1 MEQMA
6 QAGAGP
12 DGGNASRGG
21 HGGDLGGQFDTA
33 ESHGGDTSTLKGSR
47 SKAQTE
53 SVSARRAS
61 IGSQMGDNGH
71 AGEKLTGGASME
83 EEKLTVMLR
92 VLPIKI
98 EIHRGAIVM
107 GNNNVPSIL
116 VAHFEKADAYID
128 ATVSQ
133 PIDKYKQL
141 FTFSFTHPI
150 IEMKT
155 NRDYKESLS
164 SRGSRLLSSDS
175 QDLNKAP
182 HVQRSRRQKLRDLL
196 PLFSESAESLAPSVK
211 HEPET
216 KKQQGGGIG
225 PVQDKWMGLSRYLDE
240 SQQEERWKT
249 EPVEYAKVTTLVDC
263 PSGRLSLYWDVP
275 GPVPRPS
282 TASTLGTARENGL
295 GEDINGCQYSPPAW
309 GIDLAFDGGTI
320 HYGPWAD
327 RQRVFLQN
335 MFFPRVF
342 KTSTPARRLAPG
354 QDRVPTKFRLFVELS
369 SSTILRVPI
378 REESKDKKF
387 RRRKNDG
394 EARPFGWVEVKVGPE
409 STISYDMSMAP
420 GKDGW
425 TNKLNLDLKTPEVR
439 SSVNHG
445 LFWKADNQSLE
456 CDLSGPLKW
465 NAKHIWIFDVLS
477 RGLKLFI
484 LREHVTLLTDLIS
497 DWSSGPPTEYLT
509 FTPFVYEMGLR
520 FEDTYEVCMNV
531 NDQNIINNPS
541 DLEDNTFIILHGAGG
556 LRASVVLDMTR
567 FRPDDSMVVFDIWLD
582 DSGGQRN
589 KLELGVRQPV
599 WNTWNSFLGP
609 ELGMKLGSVEEFR
622 LKGSY
627 NFYSAVEPGLV
638 DTLLLD
644 IIGAGLRLKL
654 FGFLIRYF
662 LIVRE
667 NYFGENLHFKTLEE
681 WQKQREGDG
690 TLALAGGGAAMKTND
705 LDVILNVDS
714 KDCSVVLPKRIYG
727 AEGGLELNMAIVGM
741 DMRFTNYY
749 MDLQLDL
756 SPISASVTSS
766 PHTSQLFVDGLTIY
780 GHRLFGLP
788 PTEPTYICN
797 WDINVGSVVGECTT
811 EFLHTTVSALKAFIF
826 AFEDIENA
834 LPVPPGHIVVIHD
847 VTFVRLNV
855 RAMQIWLHLDNSQ
868 LAFRITSGEIAF
880 VLNDLADEKHS
891 ERISL
896 SLPDLSMAC
905 IDVRQDTG
913 EAETRGYLDTSLKMT
928 IFERK
933 KEFSKHRSSQMK
945 HVRESDY
952 RTGRANFLLRD
963 DFEGIGS
970 RGSSLYNED
979 MDQTE
984 PTLPLPGLPTPIH
997 GMVRDSLVCSFRK
1010 IHLPNSPRRSAGR
1023 AASSRR
1029 AASSHAPSFHS
1040 AVESFSDA
1048 LSFAPDTRSFIRAPT
1063 LTTLGSL
1070 TPKPSS
1076 TPRTYSS
1083 RSIRK
1088 PASRVRLSSPF
1099 ARPNFP
1105 LEAIVPN
1112 LKNVPIFTAG
1122 SERSAADGEAEG
1134 SPVSAETFI
1143 DEKTAHESVLVE
1155 FTPGIRGYCTA
1166 VAIKAVA
1173 RLLGCLQV
1181 ETPEGILDIIQ
1192 EDVIEKLASLARP
1205 SNDSKIIEVC
1215 LKIPQLKFYF
1225 TNPIPQQVPNN
1236 VQSFNDRKPD
1246 EDSFNLELRGF
1257 LVAARSKTIFPE
1269 RSPNP
1274 PEINSAKRIFSIHL
1288 LLDGLELT
1296 LKQLLAGSSDPF
1308 TKPALGILVEDLLFW
1323 ASTHEASNAS
1333 LQIENIVSSLQSKQA
1348 LFLYDAVDRT
1358 APLIEDIEQ
1367 AFGALSGERDRM
1379 RDLAYRL
1386 AVAGAR
1392 PESRVMS
1399 DPPALTRPSYVLR
1412 SSLDHVRVHDSWKV
1426 MSRMRHIY
1434 RSLSPT
1440 HRQDVDRQCIGNMG
1454 NCPLDARRQVV
1465 GAFERWRS
1473 WELVNLEHSFVV
1485 RAIFGSGP
1493 KGDGAII
1500 LPGIADARIMLVGV
1514 RLLVDPGPM
1523 QCEFSVRN
1531 ISTAV
1536 SIGSPGESNTGG
1548 LLAAELGPGVS
1559 ASVTAQVHC
1568 RSIELSLT
1576 WEILDIAGGLA
1587 KALAG
1592 RGGDTKPCSPGES
1605 PLKTAGAARKKKPS
1619 FHLLWTVDT
1628 GSISLDTVNIKSFSI
1643 AYGMQASLFIS
1654 EQKMELQDSLIG
1666 SALLRA
1672 DLVTSELSY
1681 TGKVLS
1687 LAKAHKPSLYGH
1699 FDEHCLAA
1707 TRFNIWKIAG
1717 SCGTI
1722 SFNVKEEVLGLM
1734 EVIDVI
1740 VNDELSQI
1748 WKLVEGVKNINSAT
1762 NSLPKSPSY
1771 LKRTVHVI
1779 HLTLSL
1785 ENFSIEAT
1793 LLPSLTYLMH
1803 GNGVRLSTRPI
1814 NATEEMVIDFDVLR
1828 HEHEIRTG
1836 YDRQQTR
1843 RISALQIPAINGRVR
1858 DCISAEERLLEGFL
1872 SVEAIQLDASSL
1884 QSLFNALN
1892 KPEVSNVVD
1901 EARVEWIGTQA
1912 RLGEMFGRSKGTRAP
1927 SVKPGAP
1934 LVYRAHVG
1942 VSGLKIQT
1950 SAPSASLEIDLGSIQ
1965 MHASNRPKPDS
1976 EILSIPEI
1984 HLEFRKITVGL
1995 NRVGTQGVLDSCGYV
2010 ELHAS
2015 LLFSTKKTPR
2025 GKSVRAFFIKSRS
2038 LRVDLFAE
2046 TASTIVDVAG
2056 HLQDK
2061 LKDLD
2066 LSREVKYLRKLRK
2079 SKPLIVVDYSEA
2091 GQSGVELFSS
2101 MIAVEMMGIQVS
2113 WIVGNSG
2120 PSLSAN
2126 HPRQNLVLSFKRIDF
2141 ATATRKENEAC
2152 LTIEEFLL
2160 EVVDAN
2166 THRKQSAR
2174 SGNSALMPEVI
2185 FNAAYFVNESDR
2197 RLAIQAKGTSLDL
2210 RVTSSVVLAVS
2221 DLESSIATAS
2231 EKLRH
2236 ASATWK
2242 STPTESGAE
2251 RESVFGTKRLGSVL
2265 VDADFAGA
2273 VVHISNVS
2281 DSPTLPGLSSTRGGV
2296 GSPQGRFGQFAH
2308 GESNGTTILRSPGLA
2323 FKAEYVAPPNE
2334 DPSLNAEIKVS
2345 ASSNTLYPSVVPLI
2359 LEMTSNVKEVMRDP
2373 KEARPGVK
2381 HSKGSQGGKESP
2393 PPDPAAILGHCKLN
2407 IGLRICKQEFTLS
2420 CQPIAR
2426 VAASTEY
2433 KEIYVTVSTC
2443 EDPESGRFYAISA
2456 TVAGLRTSVRHVY
2469 SRESTGY
2476 LEVESMVVSLM
2487 NSKHLNGSEGLSCIM
2502 KLSPMKAL
2510 LNVKQFQDFLL
2521 FREIWLPEE
2530 IRSSTPTPAVPS
2542 PEPPSML
2549 VQRYHK
2555 VTATKA
2561 FPWNTT
2567 MAISEIDLH
2576 LDLGQAL
2583 GRTALLVSN
2592 FWVDSRKTS
2601 DWEQTMCLGFDMMRV
2616 SATGRASGFVDLKNL
2631 KARTAIHWRSAV
2643 ADDVIRAPLIQASLS
2658 LEQLQVKTSFDYQAF
2673 LVADITRFSFLM
2685 YNVQRN
2691 SGNAGDRLAGVLDG
2705 DKVHVYCTAQSASQG
2720 LALYQALLRLAQEKI
2735 ASYQISLKDVEKYLS
2750 RPSQPNHNSPAPPE
2764 TLSVS
2769 VHKETHPPPTFLSLH
2784 TDVVVSLKEVNIGAF
2799 PSTFYDNQVF
2809 KMEALNA
2816 TARFAVEVVDER
2828 LHSKLEMTLGE
2839 LRIALSQIRRTE
2851 VLGQDFA
2858 VEDIVRNC
2866 GVTKGGTILKVPQVT
2881 AFMHTWNKA
2890 GSMDIDYIF
2899 KSAFEGKVDVGWNYS
2914 RVSFIKGM
2922 WATHV
2927 KSMAQRQGKSVSS
2940 PHITINT
2947 DDSPSPSEVSG
2958 EDGGSE
2964 RKEKG
2969 KITAVVNVPQSR
2981 YEYNALES
2989 PVIETPQLRDMG
3001 EATPPLEWIGLH
3013 RDRLPNLTHQIVI
3026 VSLLEIA
3033 REVEDAYSK
3042 ILGTSRLELSAK

>member
-6 QAGAGP
+6 QAGAEPG
-12 DGGNASRGG
+12 GGNPSRGDRG
-21 HGGDLGGQFDTA
+21 RNVGGQFDTA
-33 ESHGGDTSTLKGSR
+33 ESHGEDTSTLKGSR

-53 SVSARRAS
+53 SISARRTS
-61 IGSQMGDNGH
+61 VGSLMGNNGH
-71 AGEKLTGGASME
+71 TGEKSAQDTSME

-92 VLPIKI
+92 MLPIKV
-98 EIHRGAIVM
+98 EINRGAIVM

-128 ATVSQ
+128 ATRSQ

-141 FTFSFTHPI
+141 FNFSFTHPI
-150 IEMKT
+150 VEMKT
-155 NRDYKESLS
+155 NRDYKEPLS
-164 SRGSRLLSSDS
+164 SRGSKLLSNDS
-175 QDLNKAP
+175 QSLNKAP
-182 HVQRSRRQKLRDLL
+182 HAQRNRRQKLHDLL
-196 PLFSESAESLAPSVK
+196 PVFSDSAESLTSSVK
-211 HEPET
+211 HESET
-216 KKQQGGGIG
+216 KKKQGGGTG
-225 PVQDKWMGLSRYLDE
+225 AVQDKWMGLSRYLDE
-240 SQQEERWKT
+240 SQQEERWKF
-249 EPVEYAKVTTLVDC
+249 EPAEYAKVTTLVDC
-263 PSGRLSLYWDVP
+263 PSGRLSLYWDAPGSVP
-275 GPVPRPS
+275 PPS
-282 TASTLGTARENGL
+282 TASTSGAISSSENGL
-295 GEDINGCQYSPPAW
+295 GEDINGSQYSPPAW

-342 KTSTPARRLAPG
+342 KTSTPAKRLTPG
-354 QDRVPTKFRLFVELS
+354 QDRIPTKFKLFVELS
-369 SSTILRVPI
+369 SSTILRVPT
-378 REESKDKKF
+378 REESKDRKYHG
-387 RRRKNDG
+387 RKNDG
-394 EARPFGWVEVKVGPE
+394 EVRPFGWIEVKVGPE
-409 STISYDMSMAP
+409 STISYDMSMVP

-456 CDLSGPLKW
+456 CDLSGPLEW
-465 NAKHIWIFDVLS
+465 NAKHIWRFDILS

-484 LREHVTLLTDLIS
+484 LREHVTLLTDLIG
-497 DWSSGPPTEYLT
+497 DWSSGPPTEYLA
-509 FTPFVYEMGLR
+509 FTPFVYEIGLR
-520 FEDTYEVCMNV
+520 FEDTFEVCINV

-541 DLEDNTFIILHGAGG
+541 DFEDNTFIILRGAGG
-556 LRASVVLDMTR
+556 LRGSVVLDMTR
-567 FRPDDSMVVFDIWLD
+567 FRPDDNTVVFDVWLD
-582 DSGGQRN
+582 DSGGRRN
-589 KLELGVRQPV
+589 RLELGVRQPV

-609 ELGMKLGSVEEFR
+609 EAGMKLGSAEELR

-644 IIGAGLRLKL
+644 MIGVGLELKL

-681 WQKQREGDG
+681 WQKQREEGG
-690 TLALAGGGAAMKTND
+690 TLALADGGAIKSND
-705 LDVILNVDS
+705 LDVILNLDA
-714 KDCSVVLPKRIYG
+714 KDCSVVLPKKIYG
-727 AEGGLELNMAIVGM
+727 AEEGIKLGSLITIWVCISSLSIVTDELTTFMY
-741 DMRFTNYY
+741 T
-749 MDLQLDL
+749 DLQLDL
-756 SPISASVTSS
+756 SPISASLTSS
-766 PHTSQLFVDGLTIY
+766 SHTSQLFVDGLTIY

-797 WDINVGSVVGECTT
+797 WDIGVGSVAGECTT
-811 EFLHTTVSALKAFIF
+811 EFLHTTLSALKAFIF

-834 LPVPPGHIVVIHD
+834 LPIPLRNIVIIHD
-847 VTFVRLNV
+847 VSFVRLNV
-855 RAMQIWLHLDNSQ
+855 KAMQIWLHLDDDP
-868 LAFRITSGEIAF
+868 LAFRITSGEISLI
-880 VLNDLADEKHS
+880 LNDLADEKNS

-896 SLPDLSMAC
+896 SLPDLTMAC
-905 IDVRQDTG
+905 VDIRQDAG
-913 EAETRGYLDTSLKMT
+913 EAETRGYLETSLKMT
-928 IFERK
+928 AFGRK

-952 RTGRANFLLRD
+952 RTGRANFLSRD

-970 RGSSLYNED
+970 RRSSLYNED

-997 GMVRDSLVCSFRK
+997 GMKL
-1010 IHLPNSPRRSAGR
+1010 HPPNFFRRSAGR

-1048 LSFAPDTRSFIRAPT
+1048 LSFTPDTRGFIRTPT
-1063 LTTLGSL
+1063 LTTLGSQ

-1088 PASRVRLSSPF
+1088 PSSKVRLSSPF
-1099 ARPNFP
+1099 ARPSFP
-1105 LEAIVPN
+1105 LEAIELN
-1112 LKNVPIFTAG
+1112 LKNVPIF
-1122 SERSAADGEAEG
+1122 SARDEHSLRDGEARG
-1134 SPVSAETFI
+1134 SSSTSAGTFI
-1143 DEKTAHESVLVE
+1143 DEKTAHESILVE
-1155 FTPGIRGYCTA
+1155 FTPGIRGHCTA

-1173 RLLGCLQV
+1173 RLLDCVQAK
-1181 ETPEGILDIIQ
+1181 TPEDILDNIQ
-1192 EDVIEKLASLARP
+1192 EDVVEKLAGLARP
-1205 SNDSKIIEVC
+1205 SSDSRIIEVC
-1215 LKIPQLKFYF
+1215 LKFSQLKFCF
-1225 TNPIPQQVPNN
+1225 TNPVPQQISNS
-1236 VQSFNDRKPD
+1236 VQNFGDEKPD

-1257 LVAARSKTIFPE
+1257 LIAARSKTIFPE

-1274 PEINSAKRIFSIHL
+1274 LEVDPVKRIFSIHL

-1296 LKQLLAGSSDPF
+1296 LKQLLAESSDPF

-1323 ASTHEASNAS
+1323 ASTHETSNAS
-1333 LQIENIVSSLQSKQA
+1333 LQIENVVSSLQSKQA
-1348 LFLYDAVDRT
+1348 LFLYDAIGRT
-1358 APLIEDIEQ
+1358 APLIGDIEQ
-1367 AFGALSGERDRM
+1367 AFGVLSGERNRM
-1379 RDLAYRL
+1379 RDLAYGL

-1392 PESRVMS
+1392 PESGVVG
-1399 DPPALTRPSYVLR
+1399 DPPSLTRPSYVLR

-1434 RSLSPT
+1434 QSLSAA
-1440 HRQDVDRQCIGNMG
+1440 HKQDVDRQCIGNMG

-1485 RAIFGSGP
+1485 RAIFGSDLKEGGTIVIP
-1493 KGDGAII
+1493 RTTK
-1500 LPGIADARIMLVGV
+1500 ARIMLASL

-1523 QCEFSVRN
+1523 QCEFSIRN

-1536 SIGSPGESNTGG
+1536 SVGSPGESNSGG
-1548 LLAAELGPGVS
+1548 LLAAELGSSIS
-1559 ASVTAQVHC
+1559 ASVIVQVHC

-1576 WEILDIAGGLA
+1576 WEILDIAEGLA
-1587 KALAG
+1587 NALVS
-1592 RGGDTKPCSPGES
+1592 REGDTKPHSSGES
-1605 PLKTAGAARKKKPS
+1605 SLRAAGTIRKKKPS
-1619 FHLLWTVDT
+1619 FHLLWTMDT
-1628 GSISLDTVNIKSFSI
+1628 GSVSLDTVNLKSLSI

-1654 EQKMELQDSLIG
+1654 EQNIELQDSLVG

-1687 LAKAHKPSLYGH
+1687 LARAHKPSLYGH
-1699 FDEHCLAA
+1699 FDEHCLAV

-1717 SCGTI
+1717 SCGSI
-1722 SFNVKEEVLGLM
+1722 SFNIKEEVLGLM

-1748 WKLVEGVKNINSAT
+1748 WKLVQGMKHINSVT

-1771 LKRTVHVI
+1771 LKRTIHVV

-1785 ENFSIEAT
+1785 ESFSIEAT
-1793 LLPSLTYLMH
+1793 LLPSLAYLMH

-1814 NATEEMVIDFDVLR
+1814 NATEEMVIDFDVLH

-1858 DCISAEERLLEGFL
+1858 DCISAEERLLEVFL

-1892 KPEVSNVVD
+1892 KPEVTNVID
-1901 EARVEWIGTQA
+1901 EARAEWIGTQA
-1912 RLGEMFGRSKGTRAP
+1912 RLGEIFRNSKDAHA
-1927 SVKPGAP
+1927 SSAKSDAP
-1934 LVYRAHVG
+1934 LVYRAHAG
-1942 VSGLKIQT
+1942 ISGLKIQT

-1965 MHASNRPKPDS
+1965 VHASNRPKPDLD
-1976 EILSIPEI
+1976 ILSIPEV
-1984 HLEFRKITVGL
+1984 HLEFRKITVEL
-1995 NRVGTQGVLDSCGYV
+1995 DRVGIHGALDSCGYV

-2056 HLQDK
+2056 HLQDR

-2079 SKPLIVVDYSEA
+2079 SKPLIAVDYAEA
-2091 GQSGVELFSS
+2091 GQSGIELFSS

-2120 PSLSAN
+2120 SS
-2126 HPRQNLVLSFKRIDF
+2126 HSSDDSRQNLVLSFKRIDF

-2160 EVVDAN
+2160 EVVDSN
-2166 THRKQSAR
+2166 TERKQSAR
-2174 SGNSALMPEVI
+2174 SENSALMPEVI
-2185 FNAAYFVNESDR
+2185 FNVACFVNQSDR

-2210 RVTSSVVLAVS
+2210 RATSSVVLAAS

-2251 RESVFGTKRLGSVL
+2251 RENMFGTKRLGSVL

-2273 VVHISNVS
+2273 VVRISNVS

-2296 GSPQGRFGQFAH
+2296 GTPQGRYGQFAH

-2373 KEARPGVK
+2373 KEARPEDK
-2381 HSKGSQGGKESP
+2381 HAKASQGEKESP
-2393 PPDPAAILGHCKLN
+2393 PDPAVILGRCRLN

-2469 SRESTGY
+2469 SREPTGY
-2476 LEVESMVVSLM
+2476 LEVESVVVSLM
-2487 NSKHLNGSEGLSCIM
+2487 NNKHLNGSEGLSCIM

-2530 IRSSTPTPAVPS
+2530 IRSSTPAPVVTSSEPS
-2542 PEPPSML
+2542 PML

-2555 VTATKA
+2555 VAATKA

-2567 MAISEIDLH
+2567 VAISEIDLQ

-2583 GRTALLVSN
+2583 GRTALLISN

-2601 DWEQTMCLGFDMMRV
+2601 DWEQTMCLGFDTIRA

-2631 KARTAIHWRSAV
+2631 KARTAIHWRSAA
-2643 ADDVIRAPLIQASLS
+2643 ADDAIRAPLIQASLS
-2658 LEQLQVKTSFDYQAF
+2658 LEQLQAKTSFDYQAF

-2685 YNVQRN
+2685 YNVQKDN
-2691 SGNAGDRLAGVLDG
+2691 GNAGDRLVGVLDG
-2705 DKVHVYCTAQSASQG
+2705 DRVHVYCTAQSASQG

-2735 ASYQISLKDVEKYLS
+2735 ASYQTSLKDVERYLN
-2750 RPSQPNHNSPAPPE
+2750 RPLQSNHNFPAPP
-2764 TLSVS
+2764 SAPS
-2769 VHKETHPPPTFLSLH
+2769 ISIHKEAHPPTFLSLH
-2784 TDVVVSLKEVNIGAF
+2784 TDVVVSLKEVNIGTF

-2816 TARFAVEVVDER
+2816 TARFAVEMEDER

-2839 LRIALSQIRRTE
+2839 LRIALSQIRRAE
-2851 VLGQDFA
+2851 VLSQDFT
-2858 VEDIVRNC
+2858 VEDIVRNS
-2866 GVTKGGTILKVPQVT
+2866 GATKGGTILKVPQVT

-2927 KSMAQRQGKSVSS
+2927 KSIAQRQGKSVSS

-2947 DDSPSPSEVSG
+2947 DASSSPSELSG
-2958 EDGGSE
+2958 EGGESE
-2964 RKEKG
+2964 KKEKG

-2989 PVIETPQLRDMG
+2989 PIIETPQLRDMG